1 MTPRSGAASWTNAE
15 NDAALRR
22 GADVTHSRTDVGTCA
37 APFPSVF
44 SSVPSSRAP
53 ASLLTTTEMAEPVK
67 ADAVAA
73 TPGLSPAASPGSEP
87 PSTALSP
94 TADGSQRLFF
104 SHDLVSGRY
113 RGSVRFG
120 LVRMI
125 HGEEDFNSDSDL
137 DDGGG
142 RGGGGGGGGRRVP
155 GGSDTESTADA
166 PSRPL
171 VRGFVRVQWYPEGGK
186 QDIRET
192 KVPAKC
198 LLGLGFHG
206 AQLRDRGVFTLLRWV
221 M

>member
-1 MTPRSGAASWTNAE
+1 M
-15 NDAALRR
+15 
-22 GADVTHSRTDVGTCA
+22 
-37 APFPSVF
+37 
-44 SSVPSSRAP
+44 
-53 ASLLTTTEMAEPVK
+53 
-67 ADAVAA
+67 
-73 TPGLSPAASPGSEP
+73 
-87 PSTALSP
+87 ALSP
-94 TADGSQRLFF
+94 TVDGSQRLFF

-142 RGGGGGGGGRRVP
+142 RGGGGGGGGVGGGRIP
-155 GGSDTESTADA
+155 CGSDTESAVDT

-192 KVPAKC
+192 KVP
-198 LLGLGFHG
+198 
-206 AQLRDRGVFTLLRWV
+206 QTS
-221 M
+221 

>member
-1 MTPRSGAASWTNAE
+1 
-15 NDAALRR
+15 
-22 GADVTHSRTDVGTCA
+22 
-37 APFPSVF
+37 
-44 SSVPSSRAP
+44 
-53 ASLLTTTEMAEPVK
+53 MAEPLAAEALVTT
-67 ADAVAA
+67 DAAVA
-73 TPGLSPAASPGSEP
+73 TPGPSPAATPGSEP
-87 PSTALSP
+87 PSMPLSP

-125 HGEEDFNSDSDL
+125 HGEEDFNSDSDI

-142 RGGGGGGGGRRVP
+142 GGANGGGGGGGGGGGRVQC
-155 GGSDTESTADA
+155 GSDTESAVDS

-192 KVPAKC
+192 KV
-198 LLGLGFHG
+198 
-206 AQLRDRGVFTLLRWV
+206 RYTSSVFTPGPGS
-221 M
+221 